1 MYRAWLRS
9 MTRLAAFLWVL
20 MWVGGL
26 LAPGTALAFHAGA
39 QFDDLPGKGGGGGL
53 FYTGAPSD
61 KGWTCTACHLSAEG
75 KISIQL
81 GATPATLLQNN
92 TYAPGQAY
100 AIVVSLRGEHLGLG
114 SGRSNFNGFAL
125 TVRDSQSR
133 PAGNISG
140 YAPEDFY
147 QANPSTIITAGKVVG
162 TTAWKFTWT
171 APAAGTG
178 TVTFFV
184 AMVDGNG
191 ANSPPTVT
199 LTDPF
204 GDDVAVG
211 QVTLKDGS
219 SSAQLVAPGL
229 ARPGEQHQVLPR
241 RDAITAPALPY
252 RQPLSLGGNC
262 YEAQTGSPWSVH
274 MGRSAIPDAARA
286 AWLQQRYKRRYA
298 VSARRHLHD
307 WQSRFGR
314 HWGVRGELG
323 LLDVD
328 DGGRRQ

>member
-1 MYRAWLRS
+1 MHRAWLRS
-9 MTRLAAFLWVL
+9 VTRLAALAVL
-20 MWVGGL
+20 LCAVVGAGGL
-26 LAPGTALAFHAGA
+26 LTPGRALAFHSGA

-61 KGWTCTACHLSAEG
+61 KGWTCTACHIGAEG

-81 GATPATLLQNN
+81 GSTPTALLQNGVY
-92 TYAPGQAY
+92 TPGQAY
-100 AIVVSLRGEHLGLG
+100 ALTVSLRGEHLGLA

-125 TVRDSQSR
+125 TARDSQNR

-147 QANPSTIITAGKVVG
+147 QANASTIITAGKVVG

-171 APAAGTG
+171 APSAGTG
-178 TVTFFV
+178 AVTFYI

-191 ANSPPTVT
+191 ASSPPTVT

-219 SSAQLVAPGL
+219 SSAQLFVPCKGSKTVDYT
-229 ARPGEQHQVLPR
+229 EVLKRGPF
-241 RDAITAPALPY
+241 ITPALPY
-252 RQPLSLGGNC
+252 RTSLSLGGNC
-262 YEAQTGSPWSVH
+262 YEARISSPWPFH
-274 MGRSAIPDAARA
+274 MGRSLIPGAARA
-286 AWLQQRYKRRYA
+286 AWLHQRTHPRA
-298 VSARRHLHD
+298 VSARRHLH
-307 WQSRFGR
+307 
-314 HWGVRGELG
+314 VR
-323 LLDVD
+323 
-328 DGGRRQ
+328 